1 MPIDRLSA
9 SQDRLMTNRLSA
21 AAGAAIRR
29 LRRDR
34 GWTLADLSA
43 RSGVPLSSLSKVELG
58 QTSLGYEV
66 LIRLCRALDV
76 EIDHLVRQSP
86 PADPTPWQGGRRSVI
101 RAGQGEPR
109 DLGGLT
115 GLAGAAELL
124 RRSFT
129 PVVLDV
135 VETQHTGRLLR
146 GPGEAYLLVLSGR
159 TLMHSDAYAPLPLDT
174 GDGVY
179 FDAEMGFAL
188 TTPDKAPAK
197 ALLVHQGD
205 RLCEDEIRPGVDV

>member
-1 MPIDRLSA
+1 
-9 SQDRLMTNRLSA
+9 MTNRLSA

-66 LIRLCRALDV
+66 LIRLCHALDV
-76 EIDHLVRQSP
+76 EIDHLVRQNPQVDP
-86 PADPTPWQGGRRSVI
+86 PPPQAGRRAVI

-109 DLGGLT
+109 DLGGLA

-124 RRSFT
+124 RRAFT
-129 PVVLDV
+129 PVVLEV
-135 VETQHTGRLLR
+135 AETQRTGGLLR
-146 GPGEAYLLVLSGR
+146 CPGEAYLLVLSGR
-159 TLMHSDAYAPLPLDT
+159 AIMHSDAYAPLPIDQ

-188 TTPDKAPAK
+188 TAQDETPAK
-197 ALLVHQGD
+197 VLLIHQGD
-205 RLCEDEIRPGVDV
+205 QLSEGEPPLGGGLAT

>member
-1 MPIDRLSA
+1 
-9 SQDRLMTNRLSA
+9 MTTRLSA

-66 LIRLCRALDV
+66 LIKLCQALEID
-76 EIDHLVRQSP
+76 IDHLVKPVPEGGGPP
-86 PADPTPWQGGRRSVI
+86 PAAGRRSVI
-101 RAGQGEPR
+101 RAEAGEPC
-109 DLGGLT
+109 DLGGLS
-115 GLAGAAELL
+115 GLAGATDLL
-124 RRSFT
+124 RRNFT
-129 PVVLDV
+129 PLVLEV
-135 VETQHTGRLLR
+135 VEPRRTGGLLR
-146 GPGEAYLLVLSGR
+146 AAGEAYLMVLEGR
-159 TLMHSDAYAPLPLDT
+159 AVMHSDVYAPLSLSK

-188 TTPDKAPAK
+188 TAQDETPARV
-197 ALLVHQGD
+197 LLIHQGQNVS
-205 RLCEDEIRPGVDV
+205 ET

>member
-1 MPIDRLSA
+1 MS
-9 SQDRLMTNRLSA
+9 NRLSA

-76 EIDHLVRQSP
+76 EIDHLVRPDGRSDPSP
-86 PADPTPWQGGRRSVI
+86 PQTARRAVI

-109 DLGGLT
+109 HLGGLP
-115 GLAGAAELL
+115 GLAGATELL

-129 PVVLDV
+129 PVVLDIA
-135 VETQHTGRLLR
+135 GPGSPGALIR
-146 GPGEAYLLVLSGR
+146 GAGEAYLMVLQGAVVMYSEP
-159 TLMHSDAYAPLPLDT
+159 YAPLSLGQ

-179 FDAEMGFAL
+179 FDAAMGFAL
-188 TTPDKAPAK
+188 GTQDETPAQV
-197 ALLVHQGD
+197 LLIHQD
-205 RLCEDEIRPGVDV
+205 EDIAQD

>member
-1 MPIDRLSA
+1 
-9 SQDRLMTNRLSA
+9 MTNRLSA

-34 GWTLADLSA
+34 GWTLADLST

-76 EIDHLVRQSP
+76 EIDHLLRPDPLSE
-86 PADPTPWQGGRRSVI
+86 PAPAQAARRAVI

-109 DLGGLT
+109 DLGALT
-115 GLAGAAELL
+115 GLAGGAELL

-129 PVVLDV
+129 PLVLNIPG
-135 VETQHTGRLLR
+135 TTNPGSLLR
-146 GPGEAYLLVLSGR
+146 GTGEAYLMVLAGAVM
-159 TLMHSDAYAPLPLDT
+159 MHSDAYAPLSLDQ

-179 FDAEMGFAL
+179 FDAEMGFTL
-188 TTPDKAPAK
+188 TARDGTPAK
-197 ALLVHQGD
+197 ALLIHQGD
-205 RLCEDEIRPGVDV
+205 TLFRD

>member
-1 MPIDRLSA
+1 MPIDPPSA
-9 SQDRLMTNRLSA
+9 SQVRLMTNRLSA

-66 LIRLCRALDV
+66 LIRLCRALEVD
-76 EIDHLVRQSP
+76 IDHLVRQAP
-86 PADPTPWQGGRRSVI
+86 PDGPAPPQAARRAVI
-101 RAGQGEPR
+101 RAGQGELR
-109 DLGGLT
+109 ELGGAS
-115 GLAGAAELL
+115 GIAGATELL
-124 RRSFT
+124 RRNFT
-129 PVVLDV
+129 PVVLEV
-135 VETQHTGRLLR
+135 VETQHTGGLLR
-146 GPGEAYLLVLSGR
+146 APGEAYLMVLEGR
-159 TLMHSDAYAPLPLDT
+159 ALMHSDAYAPLPVAQ

-188 TTPDKAPAK
+188 TTQDERPARV
-197 ALLVHQGD
+197 LLIHPGE
-205 RLCEDEIRPGVDV
+205 RLSED

>member
-1 MPIDRLSA
+1 MTSRLS
-9 SQDRLMTNRLSA
+9 S

-66 LIRLCRALDV
+66 LIRLCRALEVD
-76 EIDHLVRQSP
+76 IDHLIRQSP
-86 PADPTPWQGGRRSVI
+86 QADVPPPQAARRAVI
-101 RAGQGEPR
+101 RAGQGEPWDR
-109 DLGGLT
+109 GGLN
-115 GLAGAAELL
+115 GLVGAAELL
-124 RRSFT
+124 RRTFT
-129 PVVLDV
+129 PVVLEV
-135 VETQHTGRLLR
+135 VERRCSGGLLR
-146 GPGEAYLLVLSGR
+146 GPGEAYLLALSGR
-159 TLMHSDAYAPLPLDT
+159 ALMHSDAYAPLPISQ

-188 TTPDKAPAK
+188 TAQDETPAK
-197 ALLVHQGD
+197 VLLIHQGD
-205 RLCEDEIRPGVDV
+205 KLSEDEAPLGGDLSTSMKRDREAG

>member
-1 MPIDRLSA
+1 
-9 SQDRLMTNRLSA
+9 MTSVLSA

-76 EIDHLVRQSP
+76 EIDHLLRPEAPGEGSAP
-86 PADPTPWQGGRRSVI
+86 PAGRRAVI
-101 RAGQGEPR
+101 RAGQGEHR
-109 DLGGLT
+109 DLGGLR
-115 GLAGAAELL
+115 GFAGATELL

-129 PVVLDV
+129 PVVLQVADN
-135 VETQHTGRLLR
+135 QLSGGLLR
-146 GPGEAYLLVLSGR
+146 AAGEAYLMVLAGR
-159 TLMHSDAYAPLPLDT
+159 VIMHSDVYAPLSLSQ
-174 GDGVY
+174 GDSVY
-179 FDAEMGFAL
+179 FDGQMGFGL
-188 TTPDKAPAK
+188 TTQDAAPAK
-197 ALLVHQGD
+197 ALLIHQG
-205 RLCEDEIRPGVDV
+205 EDIRED

>member
-1 MPIDRLSA
+1 
-9 SQDRLMTNRLSA
+9 MTNRLSA

-66 LIRLCRALDV
+66 LIRLCRALEV

-86 PADPTPWQGGRRSVI
+86 RGDSAPPQAGRRAVI
-101 RAGQGEPR
+101 RAGQGEPS
-109 DLGGLT
+109 DLGGLA
-115 GLAGAAELL
+115 GLTGAAELL
-124 RRSFT
+124 RRAFT
-129 PVVLDV
+129 PVVLEV
-135 VETQHTGRLLR
+135 VDTQRTGGLLR
-146 GPGEAYLLVLSGR
+146 GPGEAYLMVLSGR
-159 TLMHSDAYAPLPLDT
+159 ALMHSDAYAPLLIHP

-188 TTPDKAPAK
+188 TAQDETPAK
-197 ALLVHQGD
+197 VILIHQGD
-205 RLCEDEIRPGVDV
+205 QLSEDDPRPEVDV

>member
-1 MPIDRLSA
+1 MS
-9 SQDRLMTNRLSA
+9 NRLSA

-76 EIDHLVRQSP
+76 EIDHLVRPESRSDPSP
-86 PADPTPWQGGRRSVI
+86 PQTARRAVI

-109 DLGGLT
+109 HLGGLP
-115 GLAGAAELL
+115 GLVGATELL

-129 PVVLDV
+129 PVVLDIA
-135 VETQHTGRLLR
+135 GPDSPGALLR
-146 GPGEAYLLVLSGR
+146 GAGEAYLMVLEGGVV
-159 TLMHSDAYAPLPLDT
+159 MHSEPYAPLSLDQ

-179 FDAEMGFAL
+179 FDAAMGFAL
-188 TTPDKAPAK
+188 TPRDETPAQV
-197 ALLVHQGD
+197 LLIHQG
-205 RLCEDEIRPGVDV
+205 EDIAQD

>member
-1 MPIDRLSA
+1 MPIDHPSA
-9 SQDRLMTNRLSA
+9 SQVRLMTNRLSA

-66 LIRLCRALDV
+66 LIRLCRALEVD
-76 EIDHLVRQSP
+76 IDHLVRQAPLDGPAP
-86 PADPTPWQGGRRSVI
+86 PQAARRAVI
-101 RAGQGEPR
+101 RAGQGELR
-109 DLGGLT
+109 ELGGAS
-115 GLAGAAELL
+115 GIAGATELL
-124 RRSFT
+124 RRHFT
-129 PVVLDV
+129 PVVIEV
-135 VETQHTGRLLR
+135 VATQHTGGLLR
-146 GPGEAYLLVLSGR
+146 APGEAYLMVLEGR
-159 TLMHSDAYAPLPLDT
+159 ALMHSDAYAPLSVAQ

-188 TTPDKAPAK
+188 TAQDETPARI
-197 ALLVHQGD
+197 LLIHSGD
-205 RLCEDEIRPGVDV
+205 CLLED